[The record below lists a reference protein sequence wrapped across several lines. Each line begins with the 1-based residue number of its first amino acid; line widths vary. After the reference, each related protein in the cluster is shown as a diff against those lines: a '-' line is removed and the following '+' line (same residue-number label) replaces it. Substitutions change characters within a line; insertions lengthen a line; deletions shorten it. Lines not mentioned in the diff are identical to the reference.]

1 MEDLSKELKVL
12 LYKRINSPFWVFY
25 FISLIICNYKFI
37 LFLVSSD
44 YEVLE
49 KINIIEGLIPNSYSF
64 LPTVYSTLIIPISI
78 SLSYIIVFPFIERK
92 ILMPIWKK
100 HKMKL
105 KEDYAKLDKQEIM
118 TGEEK
123 SKYLD
128 EILNLKKEK
137 DKLVED
143 LTNIDL
149 ANESKINK
157 VKEEIAEKH
166 RKEKEK
172 LDADFD
178 IKLKEKDEEHKIEI
192 EKLNMNFNIKFKE
205 NENNLKKAHERE
217 ILKIQSELNNC
228 NTSLKELQD
237 SSDKWKVDYQ
247 KGLLL
252 EIESYKEKLNSYE
265 QQSIEFIESINKI
278 QNKNEELT
286 FQIKSYQKKEEL
298 ENELK
303 EEKYLK
309 YLLQYS
315 KDEMKYFE
323 TIHKYNIS
331 QRIPYNDYVTKMT
344 EASNLGR
351 NTIECISD
359 KLEEQ
364 KLITRDTTYIYFEKD
379 FKKLIYEIFGN
390 SESDEI
396 YTPKTKSREYII
408 D

>member
-25 FISLIICNYKFI
+25 FVSLIICNYKFI

-44 YEVLE
+44 YKVLE
-49 KINIIEGLIPNSYSF
+49 KINIIEGLIPNYYSF

-157 VKEEIAEKH
+157 VKEEIAEKN

-172 LDADFD
+172 LNTDFD
-178 IKLKEKDEEHKIEI
+178 IKLKENEKILKENYENKIKIVDKKLEECIKEMKIKDKLIEDLENNYTKNLEFDSSIKEKECNEKINLYIETIKKFEEKEKKANELVNELEKKANKLIEQSTNLETINKQLISEI
-192 EKLNMNFNIKFKE
+192 ENYE
-205 NENNLKKAHERE
+205 
-217 ILKIQSELNNC
+217 
-228 NTSLKELQD
+228 
-237 SSDKWKVDYQ
+237 
-247 KGLLL
+247 
-252 EIESYKEKLNSYE
+252 KEKNSKND
-265 QQSIEFIESINKI
+265 F
-278 QNKNEELT
+278 KNE
-286 FQIKSYQKKEEL
+286 KY
-298 ENELK
+298 
-303 EEKYLK
+303 EKYLEI
-309 YLLQYS
+309 YS
-315 KDEMKYFE
+315 IEELNLFKIIYEFDIKDRISQSIFVDEMIIKS
-323 TIHKYNIS
+323 NIK
-331 QRIPYNDYVTKMT
+331 RITCEHV
-344 EASNLGR
+344 
-351 NTIECISD
+351 IE
-359 KLEEQ
+359 Q
-364 KLITRDTTYIYFEKD
+364 LIKKDLIRKDSLNNIIYQSSLKQ
-379 FKKLIYEIFGN
+379 LIYEIFN
-390 SESDEI
+390 VE
-396 YTPKTKSREYII
+396 K
-408 D
+408 